1 MLELPIPS
9 SNSYMKNMKKN
20 NGQYR
25 ENLNKRMRV
34 SSSNKSVASNGSNKS
49 INKYGEQMQ
58 YLMQETDNSME

>member
-1 MLELPIPS
+1 
-9 SNSYMKNMKKN
+9 MKNMKKN